1 MILNIR
7 TNFVSNY

>member
-7 TNFVSNY
+7 KNFVSNY